1 MEENTPVEENKFE
14 RPEVKITAKDYWE
27 DAKARWGIHRYEWQ
41 EASKE
46 LKEIAEGINQS
57 DWFITSKRFVKNTS
71 KLVWDKIQEVAT
83 LESTPAGEKVEEETK
98 DDTPNF

>member
-14 RPEVKITAKDYWE
+14 RPVVKITAKDYWE

-71 KLVWDKIQEVAT
+71 KIVWDKINEVAS
-83 LESTPAGEKVEEETK
+83 LESTPAGEKVEETQVEESEE
-98 DDTPNF
+98 